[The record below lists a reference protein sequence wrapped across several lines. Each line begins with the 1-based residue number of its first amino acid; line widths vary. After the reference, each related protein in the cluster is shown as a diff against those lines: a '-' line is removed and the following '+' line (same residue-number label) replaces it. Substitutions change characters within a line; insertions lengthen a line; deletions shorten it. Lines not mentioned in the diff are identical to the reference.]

1 MFVSGAGSLN
11 AAWSSA
17 AKAWCCDACTACG
30 ASPAIGWIRIASG
43 LAMKTPLR
51 KRVEADAVTRSLP
64 VPSDG
69 LEEAVRPAEP
79 EIAQQLEGMRAV
91 DFVVL
96 DRRVVQQHHLA
107 VLADVLTNLRAG
119 EHREVVLLY
128 HTPVEHDEVDG
139 THAFELL
146 RDLGFGRAYRLL

>member
-96 DRRVVQQHHLA
+96 DRRVWRRVVGRRVRDGRSDGRGSGFAQEHQRVGRHA
-107 VLADVLTNLRAG
+107 VGRVEAVSRAPP
-119 EHREVVLLY
+119 R
-128 HTPVEHDEVDG
+128 
-139 THAFELL
+139 
-146 RDLGFGRAYRLL
+146 